1 MAGVEVKHGT
11 RGNVFAEIT
20 KFRATKLNLKLC
32 NRNFLRIGR
41 FNLKYDVRANRRR
54 GVRVLTLDIMQCIT
68 SREKS
73 QKHLD
78 QGGAS
83 TYPDVMWH
91 GATFSE
97 FWISPTCRAM
107 HFWNSGHLRS
117 SPGSRQGDKKAGENR
132 EKEYVWAAAAYIQQS
147 AEKRGHSSPNWEWV
161 EARFFLMKKCNEDR
175 IIHMYVCLR
184 KREYF

>member
-91 GATFSE
+91 RGATFSE

-132 EKEYVWAAAAYIQQS
+132 EKEYV
-147 AEKRGHSSPNWEWV
+147 
-161 EARFFLMKKCNEDR
+161 
-175 IIHMYVCLR
+175 
-184 KREYF
+184 